1 MMPTVLPDGDAG
13 GTAVDAGAAAG
24 AIAGRDI
31 VAPADAGLGKPPA
44 AGRDMVDEAEGEARM
59 VAPATGFDPVAEAP
73 KAGRDPVAE
82 APTAGRDPVAETPTA
97 GRDPVAEADAG
108 DVSLGEAVPAR
119 PAGGTAAGAAEDAAP
134 APAAGISV
142 VPHCTQNFAPG

>member
-1 MMPTVLPDGDAG
+1 MLSEVATPI
-13 GTAVDAGAAAG
+13 GTAVGAGAAAG
-24 AIAGRDI
+24 AIADRDI

-59 VAPATGFDPVAEAP
+59 VAPATGFDPVAEA
-73 KAGRDPVAE
+73 
-82 APTAGRDPVAETPTA
+82 
-97 GRDPVAEADAG
+97 DAG
-108 DVSLGEAVPAR
+108 DVGLGEAVPGR
-119 PAGGTAAGAAEDAAP
+119 PAGDTAAGAAEDAAP

>member
-13 GTAVDAGAAAG
+13 GIAVEAGAAG
-24 AIAGRDI
+24 GIAGRDI
-31 VAPADAGLGKPPA
+31 VVPADAGLGEAPA
-44 AGRDMVDEAEGEARM
+44 AGRDMVDEADGEARV
-59 VAPATGFDPVAEAP
+59 VAPTTGFAPVAESP

-82 APTAGRDPVAETPTA
+82 APAA

-108 DVSLGEAVPAR
+108 DVGLGAALPPR
-119 PAGGTAAGAAEDAAP
+119 PAGGTVAGVAEGAAP